1 MAQFDVHVNPGRN
14 RAVIPYVVNVHTS
27 RLDTSHTRIVIPLT
41 RLPRAGDIEPR
52 LTPAFVIQ
60 AETLFLDPLAV
71 FAAPVLVLGS
81 VACSLAADGDAS
93 RIIAAIDA
101 VITQAF
107 G

>member
-14 RAVIPYVVNVHTS
+14 RAVIPYVVNVQTR
-27 RLDTSHTRIVIPLT
+27 RLDIAHTRIDIPLT
-41 RLPRAGDIEPR
+41 RLARAGDIEPR

-60 AETLFLDPLAV
+60 AETLFLDPLTM
-71 FAAPVLVLGS
+71 FAAPVSALGP
-81 VACSLAADGDAS
+81 VAGSLAADSDAS